1 MDANEVRESARMSV
15 KGVGAVFACIRVHS
29 RMGLALIVRVM
40 VGAALLCVT
49 VPPHMSAQEGTLREL
64 RRISATANDLSRVAE
79 AGVGADGAI
88 WIWQPEDGV
97 IVGFVPGATKARTVG
112 ASGAG
117 PGDIRN
123 VAQLF
128 VRPNGLWV
136 VDWTLQRSTSFDA
149 SGRVDSTAT
158 IRAPAGLASPRLRA
172 AAPAGGASWWQ
183 SRGDSGSTIYS
194 IRREEGE
201 PPTTV
206 LLWPKA
212 SCSLRRPTEKGSVS
226 IFVPYCHT
234 PRIAFSANGKF
245 GAEAV
250 PMMPVDGNSEIRVVV
265 VSVNGDTVFNRRLA
279 LTPSPIPGSVR
290 DSAINFRLGRAGRV
304 LHELYQAMDRRD
316 LVPRVYSPVVDL
328 RVSDAGD
335 VVVDVVTGPAAER
348 RLAVLRS
355 GSPTVS
361 MLPMKT
367 TQSLRWFGGNHL
379 LLTDEDADGLQD
391 VVLYEIVGKR

>member
-1 MDANEVRESARMSV
+1 
-15 KGVGAVFACIRVHS
+15 
-29 RMGLALIVRVM
+29 
-40 VGAALLCVT
+40 
-49 VPPHMSAQEGTLREL
+49 
-64 RRISATANDLSRVAE
+64 
-79 AGVGADGAI
+79 
-88 WIWQPEDGV
+88 
-97 IVGFVPGATKARTVG
+97 
-112 ASGAG
+112 
-117 PGDIRN
+117 
-123 VAQLF
+123 
-128 VRPNGLWV
+128 
-136 VDWTLQRSTSFDA
+136 
-149 SGRVDSTAT
+149 
-158 IRAPAGLASPRLRA
+158 
-172 AAPAGGASWWQ
+172 
-183 SRGDSGSTIYS
+183 
-194 IRREEGE
+194 
-201 PPTTV
+201 
-206 LLWPKA
+206 
-212 SCSLRRPTEKGSVS
+212 
-226 IFVPYCHT
+226 
-234 PRIAFSANGKF
+234 
-245 GAEAV
+245 
-250 PMMPVDGNSEIRVVV
+250 MMPVDGNSEIRVVV